1 MNMPVYIGTYLTGH
15 NGVISRL
22 LTYLGTRY
30 LSTLPI
36 LGTLP
41 YY

>member
-22 LTYLGTRY
+22 LTYLGTYLPY
-30 LSTLPI
+30 LS
-36 LGTLP
+36 
-41 YY
+41 